1 MKKRNKHNK
10 SNSDDDVV
18 DDDTGKR
25 RNKKVFAFL
34 ASGLDRHMT
43 QLGEKKKKKG
53 KKTVFLKIV
62 NYLQQ
67 RRR

>member
-1 MKKRNKHNK
+1 MQKRNKHNK
-10 SNSDDDVV
+10 SNSDDD

-34 ASGLDRHMT
+34 ARGLDGHMT
-43 QLGEKKKKKG
+43 QLGKKKEKDF
-53 KKTVFLKIV
+53 FLKSV

-67 RRR
+67 RR

>member
-10 SNSDDDVV
+10 SNYDDDDDV

-34 ASGLDRHMT
+34 ASGLDGHMT
-43 QLGEKKKKKG
+43 QLGDFFFSK
-53 KKTVFLKIV
+53 L
-62 NYLQQ
+62 
-67 RRR
+67 